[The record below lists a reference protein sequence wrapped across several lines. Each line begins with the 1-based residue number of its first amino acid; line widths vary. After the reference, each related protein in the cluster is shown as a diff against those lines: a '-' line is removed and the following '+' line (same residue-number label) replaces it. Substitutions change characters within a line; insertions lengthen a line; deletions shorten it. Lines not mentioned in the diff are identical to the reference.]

1 MDKNEHDKNLEDA
14 IAFAE
19 KYCNPDDSKI
29 ISEIDVHARE
39 SAWKLL
45 NQLKN
50 KGEITCSK
58 CSTAVVEENTASKH
72 EEEAVEPSKLERVNA
87 ETEQIL
93 AQASSFEVKSNGFF
107 DHIKQKAKIIGL
119 AGLISIASGAYFQV
133 GVIKEKGAE
142 IIQIAEKEYGLVTK
156 LNQFLINAFGYSFVS
171 QNNQA
176 SNSDNASDTPPSETT
191 ESEESNTNV
200 PEVINP
206 PLTTDVNPPTNQ

>member
-1 MDKNEHDKNLEDA
+1 MDKSEHDKNLADA
-14 IAFAE
+14 ISFAE
-19 KYCNPDDSKI
+19 KYCNPNDSKI

-39 SAWKLL
+39 SAWQLL
-45 NQLKN
+45 NQLRN
-50 KGEITCSK
+50 GGEITCSK
-58 CSTAVVEENTASKH
+58 CATAV
-72 EEEAVEPSKLERVNA
+72 EEEVQEEVAVPEPSKLEKISA

-93 AQASSFEVKSNGFF
+93 AQASSFEVKSTSFF

-156 LNQFLINAFGYSFVS
+156 LNQFLISTFGSSFAI

-176 SNSDNASDTPPSETT
+176 SNSDGTSDNPQSETT
-191 ESEESNTNV
+191 ESEESNTDV
-200 PEVINP
+200 PKVINP
-206 PLTTDVNPPTNQ
+206 PLTTDPNPPTNQ

>member
-1 MDKNEHDKNLEDA
+1 MERDKQDKSLADA

-29 ISEIDVHARE
+29 ISEIDIHARE
-39 SAWKLL
+39 SAWQLL
-45 NQLKN
+45 NRLRN
-50 KGEITCSK
+50 NEEITCSK
-58 CSTAVVEENTASKH
+58 CSAAVAEQAQEEIAAT
-72 EEEAVEPSKLERVNA
+72 EPSKLEKISA
-87 ETEQIL
+87 ETEEIL
-93 AQASSFEVKSNGFF
+93 AQASSFEVKSTNFF

-156 LNQFLINAFGYSFVS
+156 LNQFLISTFGSSFAI
-171 QNNQA
+171 QNNQT
-176 SNSDNASDTPPSETT
+176 SNSDDTSDNPPSEII
-191 ESEESNTNV
+191 ESEDSNTNV

-206 PLTTDVNPPTNQ
+206 PLTTDPNPPTNQ